1 MESVRTCIGC
11 RQRADKSALVR
22 VIASEGIA
30 VVDFSAVATG
40 RGAWVHPHSECVNT
54 AVKRRAFGRAL
65 RAESLDTHNM
75 VSMLTSK
82 EPAVGEHHTNQTKAE
97 RLMDN

>member
-1 MESVRTCIGC
+1 MEPVRTCIGC

-22 VIASEGIA
+22 IVAPDGIV
-30 VVDFSAVATG
+30 VVDFSAVASG

-65 RAESLDTHNM
+65 RVEVTDTHAM

-82 EPAVGEHHTNQTKAE
+82 EPAVGEPHTNQTKAE

>member
-1 MESVRTCIGC
+1 MEPVRTCIGC

-22 VIASEGIA
+22 VVASNGIA

-40 RGAWVHPHSECVNT
+40 RGAWVHPHSECVTT

-65 RAESLDTHNM
+65 RTEITDTHNL

-82 EPAVGEHHTNQTKAE
+82 GLADGEPDTNQTKAE